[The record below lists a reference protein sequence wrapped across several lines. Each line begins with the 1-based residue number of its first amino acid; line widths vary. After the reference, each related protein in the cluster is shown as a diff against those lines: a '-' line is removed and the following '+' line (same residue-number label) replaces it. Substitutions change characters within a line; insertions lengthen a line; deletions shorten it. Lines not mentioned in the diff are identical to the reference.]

1 MRIQIIF
8 QSLLFKYELL
18 NSKANDEIQFI
29 DSSNEEIIIG
39 EKLNEYLNDERL
51 LNLPIAAIDRILKN
65 HLNSK
70 NDKNENDQIIQ
81 FLFKCLDKHKRKA
94 SILFLNIDINNQ
106 PKDLIIRLIN
116 DYSDIFD
123 FNMINLKSILNT
135 SSELLKELTKV
146 KIEYDQ
152 KISEMNQIIEKQKDE
167 MNKLN
172 ETRYSIENDFKNLIQ
187 KQNQII
193 EEQKNELNKLNET
206 NNEFK
211 SFIIK
216 QNEINEEHNKI
227 IEKIKFTASCEQIQT
242 EIQNHTN
249 DFITK
254 QIQIKYIF
262 QVSNIT
268 FDVILSY
275 FFK

>member
-39 EKLNEYLNDERL
+39 KKLNEYLNDERL

-187 KQNQII
+187 KQNNII
-193 EEQKNELNKLNET
+193 EEQNKIINEL
-206 NNEFK
+206 K
-211 SFIIK
+211 STTISQQI
-216 QNEINEEHNKI
+216 QNEIMNQSNNYVTKEILMKLCLSYLIIYLNVVSILLYINKI
-227 IEKIKFTASCEQIQT
+227 LCF
-242 EIQNHTN
+242 N
-249 DFITK
+249 F
-254 QIQIKYIF
+254 
-262 QVSNIT
+262 
-268 FDVILSY
+268 
-275 FFK
+275 